1 MILTGM
7 RGNVDC
13 GDAEWDSKVEMG
25 RDSEKLAAAYL
36 EAEFGL
42 KFVESNWYCSH
53 KEIDLVMEDEAHL
66 RIVEVRSL
74 SDGQGYEPYESI
86 GRKKRMRLMKAAAA
100 YAAMKNTS
108 KEVVFDVVS
117 IVRHGSSAEIEYIP
131 DAYQPEW

>member
-66 RIVEVRSL
+66 RIVEVRSV
-74 SDGQGYEPYESI
+74 SEGQVYEPYESI
-86 GRKKRMRLMKAAAA
+86 GRKKRTRLMKAAAA

-117 IVRHGSSAEIEYIP
+117 IVRHGNSAEIEYIP